1 MSDKI
6 KVLIA
11 DDEPSLRLLVR
22 ATLQANENYDLVEA
36 CDGDEAWAMAQSE
49 KPDIL
54 LLDIMM
60 PGQSGFEV
68 CEKIKNDAATK
79 DIIVIML
86 TAKGQQTDRDWAK
99 SVGANYFLTKPF
111 SPMELLALVDKLSS
125 SEVNAA

>member
-1 MSDKI
+1 MKEKI

-22 ATLQANENYDLVEA
+22 ATLQANEHYELTEA
-36 CDGDEAWAMAQSE
+36 VDGDDALAKTQET

-68 CEKIKNDAATK
+68 CEKIKNDESLK
-79 DIIVIML
+79 DTIIIML

-111 SPMELLALVDKLSS
+111 SPMELLALVDKLTSG
-125 SEVNAA
+125 EQVG